1 MNERSSLMFYTHP
14 MSRGRIVRWMLEEV
28 EAQYETVVMDLGKKI
43 TDPEYLSLN
52 PMGKV
57 PTIVHNG
64 TVVTECAAICAY
76 LADVFPDA
84 GLAPSISERGAYY
97 RWLIFGAGCL
107 EAAIVDKA
115 LDVAISPDNE
125 SMVGYRNLTATLDTF
140 EWQLKQAQY
149 LTGDRFS
156 AADVYVG
163 SQLGWGIEFGTIDGR
178 AAFEEYVKKLNDRP
192 AAKRADGID
201 NELAAKIRNES

>member
-1 MNERSSLMFYTHP
+1 MDERSSLMFYTHP

-28 EAQYETVVMDLGKKI
+28 EAQYETVIMDLGKKI
-43 TDPEYLSLN
+43 TDPEYLCLN

-84 GLAPSISERGAYY
+84 GLAPSISERGTYY
-97 RWLIFGAGCL
+97 RWLIFGVGCL
-107 EAAIVDKA
+107 EAAVVDKT
-115 LDVAISPDNE
+115 LGVAISPDNE
-125 SMVGYRNLTATLDTF
+125 SMVGYRNLTATLDTL

-149 LTGDRFS
+149 LTGDTFS

-163 SQLGWGIEFGTIDGR
+163 SQLRWGIEFGTIDGR

>member
-1 MNERSSLMFYTHP
+1 MNERSSLMFYTYP

-28 EAQYETVVMDLGKKI
+28 EAQYETVIMDLSQKI
-43 TDPEYLSLN
+43 IDPEYWNLN

-76 LADVFPDA
+76 LADAFPDA
-84 GLAPSISERGAYY
+84 GLAPPISERGPYY
-97 RWLIFGAGCL
+97 RWLVFGAGCV
-107 EAAIVDKA
+107 EPAVVDKA
-115 LDVAISPDNE
+115 LGVEISPDKE
-125 SMVGYRNLTATLDTF
+125 SMVGYRNLTATLDTL
-140 EWQLKQAQY
+140 EWQLKKARY
-149 LTGDRFS
+149 LTGDIFS

-178 AAFEEYVKKLNDRP
+178 ATFEEYVKQLHNRP

-201 NELAAKIRNES
+201 NELAAKIRNKG